1 MKVVDIKDFEG
12 WSPLF
17 RGKFGNRL
25 AELAMHLF
33 AFDRVNWVYER
44 SFDYKGP
51 EFASR
56 LLNDLGVHYVIGNA
70 ERLNQLPEGAFITV
84 SNHPYG
90 GLDGIITID
99 LMAHIRPDYRFMVNK
114 MIAMVKTLEENFISV
129 KPTTNKKNSALTNI
143 NGIRETLTHIRE
155 GHPVGFFPSGA
166 VSDFSLKD
174 FRLRDREWQQS
185 ILSLIKSV
193 KVPVLPIRFF
203 DRNSVLFYF
212 LGLIS
217 WRIRSSRLPYEVF
230 NKDGKKTR
238 LGIGSLISVEEQE
251 KHSDVN
257 SFGAHLR
264 KMVYEMPLPGSFIPR
279 SALNF
284 PLEQS
289 VRQKSLNLG
298 QAD

>member
-1 MKVVDIKDFEG
+1 
-12 WSPLF
+12 
-17 RGKFGNRL
+17 
-25 AELAMHLF
+25 MHLF
-33 AFDRVNWVYER
+33 AFDRVNWVYDR

-70 ERLNQLPEGAFITV
+70 ERLNQLPEGAFFTV

-90 GLDGIITID
+90 GLDGIISID
-99 LMAHIRPDYRFMVNK
+99 LMAHIRPDYKFMVNK
-114 MIAMVKTLEENFISV
+114 VISMVKTLEENFISV
-129 KPTTNKKNSALTNI
+129 KPTTNKKNPAFANI
-143 NGIRETLTHIRE
+143 NSIRETLTHLRE

-174 FRLRDREWQQS
+174 FHLRDREWQQS

-193 KVPVLPIRFF
+193 KVPILPIRFF

-212 LGLIS
+212 LGLIN

-230 NKDGKKTR
+230 NKAGN
-238 LGIGSLISVEEQE
+238 LIPVEEQE
-251 KHSDVN
+251 QYSDVK
-257 SFGAHLR
+257 SFGAFLR

-289 VRQKSLNLG
+289 MQQKRLNFR

>member
-1 MKVVDIKDFEG
+1 MKVIDINDFEG

-25 AELAMHLF
+25 AELAMHLC
-33 AFDRVNWVYER
+33 AIDRVNWVYDR
-44 SFDYKGP
+44 SFHYKGP
-51 EFASR
+51 EFASS

-70 ERLNQLPEGAFITV
+70 ERLNQLPVGAFITV
-84 SNHPYG
+84 SNHAYG
-90 GLDGIITID
+90 GLDGIISID

-114 MIAMVKTLEENFISV
+114 LIAHVKTMQENFISV
-129 KPTTNKKNSALTNI
+129 IPTTNKKNPALSNI
-143 NGIRETLTHIRE
+143 NGIRETFTHLRE

-174 FRLRDREWQQS
+174 FRLRDREWQHS

-193 KVPVLPIRFF
+193 KVPILPIRFF

-212 LGLIS
+212 LGLIN
-217 WRIRSSRLPYEVF
+217 WRVRSSRLPYEVF
-230 NKDGKKTR
+230 NKAGKKIR
-238 LGIGSLISVEEQE
+238 LGIGSLIPVEEQE
-251 KHSDVN
+251 QYPDVK
-257 SFGAHLR
+257 SFGAFLR

-284 PLEQS
+284 QEQAGQ
-289 VRQKSLNLG
+289 QKSLNLG
-298 QAD
+298 HTD